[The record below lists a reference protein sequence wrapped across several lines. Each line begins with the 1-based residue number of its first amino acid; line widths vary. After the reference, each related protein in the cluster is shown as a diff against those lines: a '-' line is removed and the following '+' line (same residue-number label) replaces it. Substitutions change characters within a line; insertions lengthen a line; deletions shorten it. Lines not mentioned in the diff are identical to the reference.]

1 VAADVVRRKEDSATM
16 ASELDDLLDAARAA
30 PGSGGVIRALA
41 RAAGAAVDRDA
52 AIAFL
57 GALSPDAHAEETR
70 LMVSRLLL
78 DDRALEAA
86 LLWAQGPSPALG
98 VARARAELALGRVQA
113 AARAYAQAVAAQPD
127 LADAELEAALS
138 VPAEAPANVV
148 DLRGRPI
155 APSPA
160 AEAEARPRPEITF
173 ADVGGLEAVKSEI
186 RRKIILPFTRK
197 GLFEAFKKRAGGGIL
212 LYGPP
217 GCGKTMLARATAG
230 EVDAAF
236 ITVAI
241 PDILS
246 KWLGESER
254 KLSDLFAEARRRT
267 PTVLFFDEIEALAG
281 RRGTSEQNHT
291 RALVSTFLSE
301 MDGAQGNND
310 GVLVLAATNVPW
322 SIDPAFRRQGRFDR
336 VLFVPPPDA
345 PAREAVLKLMLAG
358 RPGAEGVDAAPLARA
373 TSGFS
378 SADLA
383 QVVDIA
389 CDLAIEES
397 LERNHVAPLTNA
409 HLTQALK
416 ATRPTTL
423 EWLTE
428 ARNYA
433 KFANEGGLYDDVVRF
448 LDQNKR

>member
-1 VAADVVRRKEDSATM
+1 M

-30 PGSGGVIRALA
+30 PRSGGVIRALV
-41 RAAGAAVDRDA
+41 RAALAAVDREA

-57 GALSPDAHAEETR
+57 RSMSPEPHAEETR
-70 LMVSRLLL
+70 LAVSGLLL
-78 DDRALEAA
+78 DNGAGEAA
-86 LLWAQGPSPALG
+86 LVWAQGDSPALG
-98 VARARAELALGRVQA
+98 VARARAEVAIGQPHTAARTYAQA
-113 AARAYAQAVAAQPD
+113 IAARAE
-127 LADAELEAALS
+127 LADAALEAALS
-138 VPAEAPANVV
+138 VPVEPGAKVV

-155 APSPA
+155 EA
-160 AEAEARPRPEITF
+160 AAVADPRKTIRSEITF
-173 ADVGGLEAVKSEI
+173 ADVGGLEAVKAEI

-197 GLFEAFKKRAGGGIL
+197 SLFDSFKKRAGGGIL

-230 EVDAAF
+230 EVDATF

-254 KLSDLFAEARRRT
+254 KLADLFAEARRGT
-267 PTVLFFDEIEALAG
+267 PTVLFFDEIEALAS

-322 SIDPAFRRQGRFDR
+322 AVDSAFRRQGRFDR
-336 VLFVPPPDA
+336 VLFVPPPDLA
-345 PAREAVLKLMLAG
+345 AREAVLKLMLAG
-358 RPGAEGVDAAPLARA
+358 RPGAEGVDAGPVARA

-389 CDLAIEES
+389 CDLAIEQS
-397 LERNHVAPLTNA
+397 LERNSVVGLTNTHMA
-409 HLTQALK
+409 QAVK
-416 ATRPTTL
+416 ETRPTTL

-448 LDQNKR
+448 LDQHKR